1 MTTLVIANVNVV
13 DPRDGSIAQN
23 RDVTIVDGVIT
34 TVEPASSLRPAGAYR
49 VDAAGKF
56 VVPGYNDMHAH
67 ALNEKDPTGALEL
80 MLAYGITGFRQMSG
94 SDALLAARRN
104 GTLPVGV
111 GMPRVLEL
119 PADVLSPGNGG
130 TTEQAVATLRH
141 QVEVGA
147 DFIKVAAVTPVV
159 FTALQKAAREIGTTI
174 SGHLPAASDPI
185 VASRDGLRSIEHLG
199 PGISMLAAC
208 STDETAIR
216 ETLGQTAELKLPPF
230 RIPFLARI
238 LRALMSRIVVNPI
251 QLSSSASI
259 TLLQRAIDT
268 FDESKARVLAREFAA
283 NGTWQTPTLM
293 RQLTTQQCDLD
304 RFPTDPDNRFVAPA
318 TLTLWQ
324 STRAKFVKKFSPA
337 ERETLRDE
345 YELQSRLLRIF
356 DGEGV
361 RILAGTDAT
370 GGVWLIP
377 GPSLHHEFDEL
388 GRAGLSPLR
397 VLQSTTTSAAEF
409 LGATATHGTIEAG
422 KIADLV
428 ILDEN
433 PVESVSALHS
443 IAGVVIGGTHLSPA
457 DLEAI
462 TTRVA
467 AARSIT

>member
-1 MTTLVIANVNVV
+1 
-13 DPRDGSIAQN
+13 
-23 RDVTIVDGVIT
+23 
-34 TVEPASSLRPAGAYR
+34 
-49 VDAAGKF
+49 
-56 VVPGYNDMHAH
+56 
-67 ALNEKDPTGALEL
+67 
-80 MLAYGITGFRQMSG
+80 
-94 SDALLAARRN
+94 
-104 GTLPVGV
+104 
-111 GMPRVLEL
+111 VLEL
-119 PADVLSPGNGG
+119 PADVLTPGNGG
-130 TTEQAVATLRH
+130 SAEQAVATLRH
-141 QVEVGA
+141 QVDAGA
-147 DFIKVAAVTPVV
+147 DFIKVAAVTPAV
-159 FTALQKAAREIGTTI
+159 FTALQEAAREIGTTL

-185 VASRDGLRSIEHLG
+185 VASRDGVRSIEHLG

-208 STDETAIR
+208 SSDETVIR

-238 LRALMSRIVVNPI
+238 LRALMARIVVNPI

-259 TLLQRAIDT
+259 ALLQRAIDT
-268 FDESKARVLAREFAA
+268 FDESKARILAGEFAA

-304 RFPTDPDNRFVAPA
+304 RFPADPDNRFVAPA

-324 STRAKFVKKFSPA
+324 STRAKFMKKFSPA
-337 ERETLRDE
+337 ERETLRAE

-356 DGEGV
+356 DEEGV

-388 GRAGLSPLR
+388 ERVGLSPLR

-409 LGATATHGTIEAG
+409 LGTTATHGTIEAG
-422 KIADLV
+422 KVADLV

-433 PVESVSALHS
+433 PVEAVSALHS
-443 IAGVVIGGTHLSPA
+443 IAGVVIGGKHLSPT
-457 DLEAI
+457 DLETI
-462 TTRVA
+462 KTRVA